1 MNAVAS
7 KPTNRPDSPRAL
19 DEAAAALGSGIAGR
33 AADTEA
39 DRCVAKRSIDEMLDA
54 GLFGVVGARSHGG
67 LELGIEALVRASI
80 RIGAACGST
89 GWVYGVLAGHSIM
102 INLFPEKAQAE
113 VAANARALIA
123 TVFRLGGEVV
133 PVEGGYQL
141 TNGIGRFCS
150 GVDHA
155 SWILIGNQVIREG
168 QPPEQ
173 RFFLLPRSE
182 VEVIDDW
189 HTMGM
194 RGTGSKSIRIAEA
207 FIPEHRTARIAEML
221 NGTAPGAKLHA
232 NPLYKMSFYD
242 VTPFSVVGPPLGM
255 ALGAIRNF
263 ETALKKG
270 LATAGTAPDT
280 DARLLRL
287 ARASAEVDAAIAL
300 VLADAREIDSATSP
314 AQFTLAD
321 RKRWPRNWTWAVQ
334 TARNAVNSLYE
345 VSGGTSIYDQSP
357 IQRIWRDINSAA
369 QHFVLTQDNAALDYA
384 RAIAGLETATFVA
397 RKPTQI

>member
-1 MNAVAS
+1 MNSAAGR
-7 KPTNRPDSPRAL
+7 TAIRPDTPHAL
-19 DEAAAALGSGIAGR
+19 DAIAASLGSAIAARSTETEAAR
-33 AADTEA
+33 
-39 DRCVAKRSIDEMLDA
+39 RVPKHSIDEMLDA

-80 RIGAACGST
+80 RIGEACGST

-102 INLFPEKAQAE
+102 INLFPEQAQAE
-113 VAANARALIA
+113 VSADPRALIA

-133 PVEGGYQL
+133 PAEGGYRL
-141 TNGIGRFCS
+141 TGGNGRFCS

-155 SWILIGNQVIREG
+155 SWILTGNQVLRDG
-168 QPPEQ
+168 HPPEQ
-173 RFFLLPRSE
+173 RFFLIPRDE
-182 VEVIDDW
+182 AEVIDDW
-189 HTMGM
+189 HTVGM

-207 FIPEHRTARIAEML
+207 FIPEHRTVRIAEML
-221 NGTAPGAKLHA
+221 NGTAPGTKIHA
-232 NPLYKMSFYD
+232 NPLYRMSFYD

-263 ETALKKG
+263 EAALKKG
-270 LATAGTAPDT
+270 LSTAGTAPDT

-300 VLADAREIDSATSP
+300 VLADAREIDSAASP

-357 IQRIWRDINSAA
+357 MQRIWRDINSAA

-384 RAIAGLETATFVA
+384 RAVAGLETATFVA

>member
-1 MNAVAS
+1 MNAVAR
-7 KPTNRPDSPRAL
+7 KTTARPDSARAL
-19 DEAAAALGSGIAGR
+19 DQAAATLGSDIAGR
-33 AADTEA
+33 AAHTEA

-54 GLFGVVGARSHGG
+54 GLFRVVGARSHGG

-80 RIGAACGST
+80 RIAAACGST

-113 VAANARALIA
+113 VAADARALIA

-133 PVEGGYQL
+133 PVEGGYRL

-155 SWILIGNQVIREG
+155 SWILTGNQVIREG

-189 HTMGM
+189 HTVGM

-207 FIPEHRTARIAEML
+207 FIPEHRTARIADML
-221 NGTAPGAKLHA
+221 NGTAPGTKLHA

-263 ETALKKG
+263 EAALKKG
-270 LATAGTAPDT
+270 LATASTAPDT

-300 VLADAREIDSATSP
+300 VLADAREIDSASSP